1 MYYCDEQLMEHCKSF
16 IRIDL
21 NEWTLFTYLPLI
33 EQYKLDEMNDK
44 LVELTIKN
52 VLPKNKNHITK
63 FLKWFSEQ
71 QSSCKTKNLPCKRKK
86 STEIDDN

>member
-33 EQYKLDEMNDK
+33 SKYKLDGMNDK
-44 LVELTIKN
+44 LVELTIKD
-52 VLPKNKNHITK
+52 VIPKNNITK
-63 FLKWFSEQ
+63 FLELFSEQ
-71 QSSCKTKNLPCKRKK
+71 QSFWETKDLPCKRKK
-86 STEIDDN
+86 N